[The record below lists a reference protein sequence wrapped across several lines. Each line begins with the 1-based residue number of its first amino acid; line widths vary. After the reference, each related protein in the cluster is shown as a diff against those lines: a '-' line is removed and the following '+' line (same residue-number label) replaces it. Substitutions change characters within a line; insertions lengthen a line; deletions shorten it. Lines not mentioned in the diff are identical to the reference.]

1 MSGTLLSV
9 ANYDEEILEASD
21 NWVTF
26 MIIHVNASDDS
37 DKIFKHRTIW
47 TKY

>member
-1 MSGTLLSV
+1 MSGTFLSV

-21 NWVTF
+21 
-26 MIIHVNASDDS
+26 NASDDS